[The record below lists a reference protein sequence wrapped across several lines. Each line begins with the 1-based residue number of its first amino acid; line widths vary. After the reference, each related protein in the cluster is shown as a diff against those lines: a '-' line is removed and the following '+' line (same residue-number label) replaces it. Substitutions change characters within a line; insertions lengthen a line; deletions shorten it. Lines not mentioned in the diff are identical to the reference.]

1 MRLSALFRAR
11 VLVLVLFGG
20 LILRYGYLYYKVS
33 TGFARDAWEVP
44 SILYGRPATIHVGD
58 SMEALQLPA
67 RLARLAYKKVGGSP
81 STPGTWAE
89 EPDRILVYTRD
100 FRLGETGHFGFRA
113 AIGIE
118 DGRVAKLATPSGE
131 PVEAVRLEPEEVARI
146 LGPRLESRRL
156 VPLAAIPKTL
166 QDAVLAAED
175 ARFHSHHGIDAI
187 GIARALAANLRRMRL
202 VQGGSTITQQLAK
215 NFFLTPKRSLWRKI
229 REVELA
235 LLLEV
240 RYSKE
245 EILEAYLNKIYLGQ
259 EGPRGIYGVEE
270 AARFYFSKGVEELSL
285 EESALL
291 AGIISS
297 PNRFSPL
304 RRVEVAK
311 DRRDW
316 VLGRMRKL
324 GMIDDARFRKA
335 TRSPVRTNPR
345 RVPVNL
351 AEYFVD
357 YVRRTAGEALG
368 DERFYRTGYR
378 FFTSLDPAHQ
388 AAAESAVSEGLA
400 ELDRGSREREPLEAA
415 LVAVD
420 AATGEMTAMVG
431 GRGYG
436 ETQFN
441 RAADARRQPGSA
453 LKPFV
458 LLAAMRQAV
467 DGKGKVTLASP
478 VSGEPVS
485 VPIPG
490 GTWEPANYEGTAYG
504 TMTVR
509 AMMENSVNTAAV
521 RLALD
526 TGLKD
531 VADAA
536 RAAGIVSTML
546 PVPSLALG
554 SFEVTPVELAYAYT
568 TLASGGTRF
577 EPFALHAVV
586 GSDGALLV
594 SSKPFRKD
602 EAVDPRAAYLVT
614 HALEGV
620 LERGTARS
628 AREAGVDFPAAGK
641 TGTTDDFRDSWFV
654 GYTPDLVCA
663 VWVGRDSGSTAGLSG
678 AAGALRIWTRF
689 MKAVYPAG
697 SRRAFEVP
705 PGIATAEIDPESGL
719 LATTACPQAYEEAFP
734 EELVPTETCP
744 IHPVHPLVDTVRRG
758 FRGIGEFF
766 RNLFR

>member
-1 MRLSALFRAR
+1 MRLSALFRVR
-11 VLVLVLFGG
+11 VILLILGG
-20 LILRYGYLYYKVS
+20 ALLLRYGYLYYRVS

-44 SILYGRPATIHVGD
+44 SILYGRPATIRVGD
-58 SMEALQLPA
+58 SLEALRLPS
-67 RLARLAYKKVGGSP
+67 RLARLSYRKVAGTP
-81 STPGTWAE
+81 AKPGTWSE
-89 EPDRILVYTRD
+89 EPDLIRIRTRD
-100 FRLGETGHFGFRA
+100 FRQGETDHLGVGA
-113 AIGIE
+113 VIGIG
-118 DGRVAKLATPSGE
+118 DGRVASLATESGE
-131 PVEAVRLEPEEVARI
+131 AAEAVRLEPEEVARI

-175 ARFHSHHGIDAI
+175 ARFYSHRGIDSI
-187 GIARALAANLRRMRL
+187 GILRALATNLRRMRL

-215 NFFLTPKRSLWRKI
+215 NFFLTPKRSIWRKI

-235 LLLEV
+235 FLLEI
-240 RYSKE
+240 RYAKA

-270 AARFYFSKGVEELSL
+270 AARFYFSKGVGELSIG
-285 EESALL
+285 ESALI

-304 RRVEVAK
+304 RRIEVAK

-324 GMIDDARFRKA
+324 GMIDEAQFRKA
-335 TRSPVRTNPR
+335 SRSPVRTNPR

-351 AEYFVD
+351 AEYYVD
-357 YVRRTAGEALG
+357 YIRRTAGEALG
-368 DERFYRTGYR
+368 DERLYQTGYR
-378 FFTSLDPAHQ
+378 FYTSLDPAHQ
-388 AAAESAVSEGLA
+388 AAAETAVSDGLA
-400 ELDRGSREREPLEAA
+400 ELDRGNREKEPLEAA

-420 AATGEMTAMVG
+420 VVTGEMTAMVG

-453 LKPFV
+453 FKPFV

-467 DGKGKVTLASP
+467 EGKGKVTLGSP
-478 VSGEPVS
+478 VSGEPVA

-504 TMTVR
+504 AMTVR
-509 AMMENSVNTAAV
+509 GMIENSVNTAAV

-526 TGLKD
+526 TGLKE

-536 RAAGIVSTML
+536 RAAGVASTLL

-554 SFEVTPVELAYAYT
+554 SFEVTPVELAYAYA

-602 EAVDPRAAYLVT
+602 GAVDPRAAYLVT

-620 LERGTARS
+620 LDRGTARS
-628 AREAGVDFPAAGK
+628 ARDAGIDFPAAGK

-663 VWVGRDSGSTAGLSG
+663 VWVGRDSGAASGLSG

-697 SRRAFEVP
+697 SQRAFAVP

-719 LATTACPQAYEEAFP
+719 LATTACPQGYVEAFP
-734 EELVPTETCP
+734 DELVPTETCP
-744 IHPVHPLVDTVRRG
+744 LHPVHPLVDTVRRG